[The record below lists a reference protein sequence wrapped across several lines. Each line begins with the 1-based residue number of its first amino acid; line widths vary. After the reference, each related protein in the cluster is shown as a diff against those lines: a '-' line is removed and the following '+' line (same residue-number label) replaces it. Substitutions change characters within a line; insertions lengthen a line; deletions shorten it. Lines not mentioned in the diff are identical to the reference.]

1 MSAESSG
8 GSSEIQPVGGISFG
22 PTSLI
27 AAADWTRARLS
38 TFGVPFPPGNRLQ
51 RAQSLLKNLQA
62 RRPVLAADSALVDQ
76 VTEAQWTIVELYI
89 ATRGLGSAQRELSD
103 VERAKCEEML
113 SGAEMPEA
121 DRNPLAR
128 NTQFEMYLAALFK
141 MGDVRVMLAE
151 PDLLIDYQ
159 GTPCGVAAKRVR
171 SFRQAPKCARE
182 AADQLRASGRPGFV
196 AVNVDVLLKLGQD
209 LPGPE
214 ATLAERLAVL
224 DAIEATMAE
233 REDVLGTITLGRD
246 AIWDFSGEKPG
257 VSVSHSLRFTP
268 HPRTAHAEAEARAF
282 FERMNAMI
290 DRRMATL

>member
-1 MSAESSG
+1 MSGESSA
-8 GSSEIQPVGGISFG
+8 SASEIRPVGGISFG

-51 RAQSLLKNLQA
+51 RAQSLLKDLQA
-62 RRPVLAADSALVDQ
+62 GRLALAADSALVDQ

-128 NTQFEMYLAALFK
+128 STQFELYLAGLFR

-171 SFRQAPKCARE
+171 SFRQAPRCARE

-196 AVNVDVLLKLGQD
+196 AVNVDVLLKLRSD

-214 ATLAERLAVL
+214 ATLAERLAVINE
-224 DAIEATMAE
+224 IEATMAE
-233 REDVLGTITLGRD
+233 REHVLGTITIGRD
-246 AIWDFSGEKPG
+246 AVWDFSRDLPRIA
-257 VSVSHSLRFTP
+257 VSHSYRFTV
-268 HPRTAHAEAEARAF
+268 HPRAAGGEAEGRAF
-282 FERMNAMI
+282 FARMNAMI
-290 DRRMATL
+290 DRRMNTL